1 MCIRDRNL
9 SVKSKIKSA
18 ASFEI
23 KNYQGRVVKKGNKN
37 IESGLNVLSFNLIDL
52 KIGKYELVLNA
63 NGEKERILI
72 RKVLTTDMPNLEYVV
87 KQR

>member
-1 MCIRDRNL
+1 ML
-9 SVKSKIKSA
+9 FLG
-18 ASFEI
+18 FEI